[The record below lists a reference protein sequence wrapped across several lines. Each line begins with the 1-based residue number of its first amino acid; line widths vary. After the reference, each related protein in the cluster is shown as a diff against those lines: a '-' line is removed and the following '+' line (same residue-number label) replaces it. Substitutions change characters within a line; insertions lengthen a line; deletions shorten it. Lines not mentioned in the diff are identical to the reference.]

1 MNIFKGLMFLQGH
14 FVRPED
20 LDDGFAPLG
29 NRGAG
34 ARWKAAHPGEA
45 RASGR
50 EAAPAAGATGTDAA
64 RDDADGDR
72 WPARTARG
80 DADAS
85 DPVASLIDDLLV
97 MAGRPPR
104 GGRGRNLILDA
115 PFEPG
120 PAANDAPAGARRPT
134 ACATC

>member
-29 NRGAG
+29 NRSAG
-34 ARWKAAHPGEA
+34 ERWKATHPGEP
-45 RASGR
+45 RASG
-50 EAAPAAGATGTDAA
+50 EDAPAEAGAGEP
-64 RDDADGDR
+64 GE
-72 WPARTARG
+72 PAT
-80 DADAS
+80 
-85 DPVASLIDDLLV
+85 SLVDDLLL
-97 MAGRPPR
+97 MAGRLPR
-104 GGRGRNLILDA
+104 GRGRNLILDA